1 MYDNLFI
8 DVTPPSAMYDNL
20 FIDVTLLVLCM
31 ITSLLM

>member
-20 FIDVTLLVLCM
+20 FIDVTLNHAQQ
-31 ITSLLM
+31 